1 MIEKVLY
8 GTYLSSPL
16 HAFTAPIISIIII
29 MMNEM
34 PDVPLSLSSLGAA
47 NIGNIFNNIK
57 NAVNNHFI
65 FKSSRTSLFPPFG
78 INKKGVGTILLYP

>member
-1 MIEKVLY
+1 MFDFFS
-8 GTYLSSPL
+8 GAYLSSPL
-16 HAFTAPIISIIII
+16 HAFTVPTISTIII

-34 PDVPLSLSSLGAA
+34 PDVPLSLSSRGAA

-65 FKSSRTSLFPPFG
+65 F
-78 INKKGVGTILLYP
+78 